1 MADLRELAP
10 QGGRRYSYSVP
21 PKVLIVDDE
30 LDIRQAVAELLS
42 DEGYQVL
49 VAGDGAEALAY
60 LREFHPQLVLLDLMM
75 PGMNGWQFRAA
86 QKHDPD
92 PECSSVPVVVLSA
105 LERDAHIDADAYMQ
119 KPFGVDDLLSTV
131 HRLTPYGAGGAAHPH

>member
-1 MADLRELAP
+1 M
-10 QGGRRYSYSVP
+10 P
-21 PKVLIVDDE
+21 PRVLIVDDE
-30 LDIRQAVAELLS
+30 LDIRQAVAEVLAE
-42 DEGYQVL
+42 EGYQVI

-60 LREFHPQLVLLDLMM
+60 LREFHPHLVLLDLMM

-92 PECSSVPVVVLSA
+92 PECSNVPVVVLSA
-105 LERDAHIDADAYMQ
+105 LERDNQIDADAYMQ

-131 HRLTPYGAGGAAHPH
+131 HRLTPRCGVGVGAGAGAHPN

>member
-1 MADLRELAP
+1 M
-10 QGGRRYSYSVP
+10 P

-30 LDIRQAVAELLS
+30 FDIRQAVAELLAE
-42 DEGYQVL
+42 EGYQVL

-60 LREFHPQLVLLDLMM
+60 LREFHPNLVLLDLMM

-119 KPFGVDDLLSTV
+119 KPFGVEDLLSTV
-131 HRLTPYGAGGAAHPH
+131 HRLTPHGALPGGAAHLH

>member
-1 MADLRELAP
+1 M
-10 QGGRRYSYSVP
+10 P
-21 PKVLIVDDE
+21 PRVLIVDDE

-42 DEGYQVL
+42 DDGYQVI

-60 LREFHPQLVLLDLMM
+60 LREFHPHRVLLDLMM

-92 PECSSVPVVVLSA
+92 PECSNVPVVVLSA
-105 LERDAHIDADAYMQ
+105 LEQDSQLDADAYMQ

-131 HRLTPYGAGGAAHPH
+131 HRLTPPWGPGAGAGMHLH